1 MKQLKLKAITLS
13 ALLSLTVAATAAA
26 DVPSSESDAPSARME
41 HRLGAYLGVDDPSP
55 GLLGINLAYN
65 AFDWLRFTAGYASLS
80 TSIGDD
86 ESSATTIGA
95 GVRALVPGWS
105 LSPSVG
111 LAYAH
116 IGYSG
121 DGGLTVGGFN
131 ESGSQ
136 VYGSVGLDYQA
147 HSGFNGAI
155 GLNQS
160 FRSGIGTS
168 AYVNLGWFFNLPI

>member
-1 MKQLKLKAITLS
+1 M
-13 ALLSLTVAATAAA
+13 
-26 DVPSSESDAPSARME
+26 D

-55 GLLGINLAYN
+55 GLLGVNLAFN
-65 AFDWLRFTAGYASLS
+65 ALDWLRITAGYASLS

-86 ESSATTIGA
+86 QSSATTFGG
-95 GVRALVPGWS
+95 GVRALVPGWD

-111 LAYAH
+111 LAWAH
-116 IGYSG
+116 VGYSG
-121 DGGLTVGGFN
+121 DGNLTVGGFDQ
-131 ESGSQ
+131 SGSQ

-168 AYVNLGWFFNLPI
+168 GYVNLGWFFNLPI